1 MSAVIPSS
9 KQTPVARNGNTAP
22 SIRGPLGGRQLAP
35 SSYVAGRAQ
44 LIIHFTP
51 VRRSFRVLKS
61 RTPRLADHAIN
72 GTRTRGQRMEA
83 GGGSARVLAV
93 VVAAEGAEGEEQ
105 PPICC
110 EVRVL

>member
-1 MSAVIPSS
+1 
-9 KQTPVARNGNTAP
+9 
-22 SIRGPLGGRQLAP
+22 
-35 SSYVAGRAQ
+35 
-44 LIIHFTP
+44 
-51 VRRSFRVLKS
+51 
-61 RTPRLADHAIN
+61 
-72 GTRTRGQRMEA
+72 MEA